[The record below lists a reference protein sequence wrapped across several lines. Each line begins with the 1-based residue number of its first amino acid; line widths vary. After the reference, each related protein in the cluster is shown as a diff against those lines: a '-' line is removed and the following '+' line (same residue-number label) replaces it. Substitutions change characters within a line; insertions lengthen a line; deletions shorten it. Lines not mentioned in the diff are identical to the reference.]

1 MVAMNTNLKKVG
13 VILLTGSILFS
24 QNAFAARMG
33 SGKNSGM
40 QRNVNTQQYSNSQNY
55 SNSGNPGGY
64 AQPAGQQRNGPGMG
78 AVVAGAAAGA
88 VGGYMLGKAM
98 NGDKNA
104 SSQVARETAPSSATN
119 IPWGIIAILGMLLFI
134 GLMIFRR
141 KTMPQGQSASNP
153 FGTPTG
159 SAPVN
164 NNFEIPGIRK
174 DNTAYTSQ
182 NQQPQAGNG
191 GNMQQASIQ
200 PQIPAGMERMA
211 DGVESQYFLRQAK
224 GMFLHIQSM
233 NTPENVSEVE
243 KYMTP
248 ELYQELKQMISGND
262 YVADFSQLDSQLMQS
277 TLENNNYV
285 ASVRFYG
292 KVSESPTSPAID
304 FNEMWHFVKPVQGEN
319 TKWKVA
325 GIQQLNVN

>member
-1 MVAMNTNLKKVG
+1 MNTNLKKVG
-13 VILLTGSILFS
+13 IILLTGSILFS

-40 QRNVNTQQYSNSQNY
+40 QRNVNTQQYSNSQ
-55 SNSGNPGGY
+55 SGANSGNAGGY
-64 AQPAGQQRNGPGMG
+64 AAQPTGQQRNGPGMG

-98 NGDKNA
+98 NSDKSN
-104 SSQVARETAPSSATN
+104 SSQVVREAAPSSTSN

-141 KTMPQGQSASNP
+141 KTMPQGQGASNP
-153 FGTPTG
+153 FGTATG

-174 DNTAYTSQ
+174 DNVAYTPQS
-182 NQQPQAGNG
+182 QQPQPGVG
-191 GNMQQASIQ
+191 GNTQQQGNIQ
-200 PQIPAGMERMA
+200 SQIPAGMERMA

-233 NTPENVSEVE
+233 NTPENVGEVE

-277 TLENNNYV
+277 TVENNNYV

-292 KVSESPTSPAID
+292 KVSESPTSPAVD
-304 FNEMWHFVKPVQGEN
+304 FNEMWHFTKPIQGEN
-319 TKWKVA
+319 TKWRVA

>member
-1 MVAMNTNLKKVG
+1 MKNIKKIGIIV
-13 VILLTGSILFS
+13 LSTSILFS
-24 QNAFAARMG
+24 QNSFAARMG

-55 SNSGNPGGY
+55 NNSGNAGGY

-98 NGDKNA
+98 NGDKSN
-104 SSQVARETAPSSATN
+104 SSQVAREAAPSSTSN

-141 KTMPQGQSASNP
+141 KTMPQGQTPGNP
-153 FGTPTG
+153 FGASSAG
-159 SAPVN
+159 STTVN
-164 NNFEIPGIRK
+164 NNFEIPNIRK
-174 DNTAYTSQ
+174 DNGVYTPQ
-182 NQQPQAGNG
+182 NQQSQTVNT
-191 GNMQQASIQ
+191 SQ
-200 PQIPAGMERMA
+200 PQVSVGMERMA
-211 DGVESQYFLRQAK
+211 DGVEPQYFLRQAK

-233 NTPENVSEVE
+233 NTPENVGEVE

-277 TLENNNYV
+277 TVENNNYV

-292 KVSESPTSPAID
+292 KVSESPTSPAVD
-304 FNEMWHFVKPVQGEN
+304 FNEMWHFTKPIQGEN
-319 TKWKVA
+319 TKWRVA
-325 GIQQLNVN
+325 GIQQLSVN

>member
-1 MVAMNTNLKKVG
+1 MKNIKKIGIIV
-13 VILLTGSILFS
+13 LSTSILFS
-24 QNAFAARMG
+24 QNSFAARMG

-55 SNSGNPGGY
+55 NNSGNAGGY
-64 AQPAGQQRNGPGMG
+64 AQPTGQQRNGPGMG

-98 NGDKNA
+98 NGDKSN
-104 SSQVARETAPSSATN
+104 SSQVAREAAPSSTSN

-141 KTMPQGQSASNP
+141 KTMPQGQTSGNTFGASSA
-153 FGTPTG
+153 G
-159 SAPVN
+159 STTVN
-164 NNFEIPGIRK
+164 NNFEIPNIRK
-174 DNTAYTSQ
+174 DNGTYTQQ
-182 NQQPQAGNG
+182 NQQSQTVN
-191 GNMQQASIQ
+191 NSQ
-200 PQIPAGMERMA
+200 PQVPVVMERMA
-211 DGVESQYFLRQAK
+211 DGVEPQYFLRQAK

-233 NTPENVSEVE
+233 NTPENVGEVE

-248 ELYQELKQMISGND
+248 ELYQELKQMISGNN

-277 TLENNNYV
+277 TVENNNYV

-292 KVSESPTSPAID
+292 KVSESPTSPAVD
-304 FNEMWHFVKPVQGEN
+304 FNEMWHFTKPIQGEN
-319 TKWKVA
+319 TKWRVA
-325 GIQQLNVN
+325 GIQQLSVN